1 MDPVKAQTL
10 FYIATLT
17 VSGIVFG
24 LILFWSIRTWGPIGK
39 AKKGVEPTPGT
50 IDMID
55 LLFALTIIL
64 FFYGNTAFIFQNS
77 INPSDASAINEVKK
91 MTLSET
97 ISNIIIFLLIGA
109 FIFLFAS
116 FARGRNPN
124 QVFGINKMSWGKI
137 LIWGLGAMVPV
148 YICLGLGSVIIQ
160 LIIPSKEKVPEMQ
173 EIVQTMISSNDI
185 TILIALLFSALIV
198 APIVEEII
206 FRGYIY
212 PVLKKYSH
220 RLFAGFMSS
229 LLFAVV
235 HGNVAGLIPLLLLA
249 IILTLCYELTG
260 SIFVPILIHA
270 LFNGINSFFILN
282 LPNG

>member
-39 AKKGVEPTPGT
+39 TKKERKLTSGA

-64 FFYGNTAFIFQNS
+64 FFYGNTAFIFQNA

-97 ISNIIIFLLIGA
+97 ISNIIIFLFIGA
-109 FIFLFAS
+109 FVFSFAS

-124 QVFGINKMSWGKI
+124 RVFGINKMPWGKI

-148 YICLGLGSVIIQ
+148 YIFLGLGSFIIR

-173 EIVQTMISSNDI
+173 EIVQTMISSHDI
-185 TILIALLFSALIV
+185 TVLIALLFSAIIV

-220 RLFAGFMSS
+220 RLFAGFMTS

-249 IILTLCYELTG
+249 IILTLSYELTG
-260 SIFVPILIHA
+260 SILVPVLIHA

>member
-109 FIFLFAS
+109 CIFLFAS

-148 YICLGLGSVIIQ
+148 YIFLGLGSFIIR

-173 EIVQTMISSNDI
+173 EIVQTMISSHDI
-185 TILIALLFSALIV
+185 TVLIALLFSAIIV

-220 RLFAGFMSS
+220 RLFAGFMTS

-249 IILTLCYELTG
+249 IILTLSYELTG
-260 SIFVPILIHA
+260 SILVPVLIHA

>member
-39 AKKGVEPTPGT
+39 TKKERKLTSGAV
-50 IDMID
+50 DMID

-64 FFYGNTAFIFQNS
+64 FFYGNTAFIFQNA

-97 ISNIIIFLLIGA
+97 ISNIIIFLFIGA
-109 FIFLFAS
+109 FVFSFAS

-124 QVFGINKMSWGKI
+124 RVFGINKMSWGKI

-148 YICLGLGSVIIQ
+148 YIFLGLGSFIIR

-173 EIVQTMISSNDI
+173 EIVQTMISSHDI
-185 TILIALLFSALIV
+185 TVLIALLFSAIIV

-220 RLFAGFMSS
+220 RLFAGFMTS

-249 IILTLCYELTG
+249 IILTLSYELTG
-260 SIFVPILIHA
+260 SILVPVLIHA

>member
-64 FFYGNTAFIFQNS
+64 FFYGNTAFLFQNS